1 MQPLRQK
8 FPMKYHDDNYYID
21 RVLGGDVSAYAQ
33 LVAKHKN
40 LVFSIALKILNN
52 REDAEEIAQDCF
64 VKVFHALKT
73 FEKKS
78 KFSTWL
84 YRIVYNASISKTRK
98 KRVDLVPMDNYVINN
113 YSEEEVNE
121 GIYDIEPDVQKL
133 SHQCRVFQTS
143 CRCSRSQQVNSGK
156 CAAGLLDAH
165 IDAAHARNHC
175 VPHRVMHASS
185 MRCYWLSITAA
196 HFLRQAAPHRQQQS
210 NKHHPVKHSA
220 HLLHRCSQMSRQG
233 MNAASFPSAACKS
246 FETDSTHT
254 SCHAGPRNPLK
265 MLTTQSYCHSHN
277 S

>member
-1 MQPLRQK
+1 
-8 FPMKYHDDNYYID
+8 MKYHDDNYYID
-21 RVLGGDVSAYAQ
+21 RVIGGDVGAYAQ

-121 GIYDIEPDVQKL
+121 GIYDIEPDVQKQLIEKAMQKL
-133 SHQCRVFQTS
+133 SNDESLLITLFYQAENSIEEISNITGLSTS
-143 CRCSRSQQVNSGK
+143 N
-156 CAAGLLDAH
+156 
-165 IDAAHARNHC
+165 
-175 VPHRVMHASS
+175 
-185 MRCYWLSITAA
+185 
-196 HFLRQAAPHRQQQS
+196 
-210 NKHHPVKHSA
+210 VKVR
-220 HLLHRCSQMSRQG
+220 LHRIRKKLHDEL
-233 MNAASFPSAACKS
+233 AV
-246 FETDSTHT
+246 
-254 SCHAGPRNPLK
+254 
-265 MLTTQSYCHSHN
+265 MLNRALT
-277 S
+277 